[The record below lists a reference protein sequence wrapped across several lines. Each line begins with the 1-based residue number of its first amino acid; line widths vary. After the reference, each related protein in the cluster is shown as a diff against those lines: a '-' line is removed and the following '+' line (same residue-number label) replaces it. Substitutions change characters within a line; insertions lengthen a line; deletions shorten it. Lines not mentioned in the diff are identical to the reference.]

1 MYLLQLDFCLY
12 CFYVYI
18 AFLYKQVEPP
28 EDFVMSLRAETK
40 AGYLSSRASCCEL
53 TYYSC
58 SNPVAFIKVGRSP
71 LYASPYCHQSNDD
84 MGNVHIASA
93 HGTRQS
99 RPIGVNNNPCC
110 CRSQTTASTTCPH
123 GLSRRIFQPPLD
135 LSLRH
140 LENSYPF
147 IVELY

>member
-1 MYLLQLDFCLY
+1 MYLLQFDFCLY
-12 CFYVYI
+12 YLYVYI
-18 AFLYKQVEPP
+18 AFPYKQVELP

-40 AGYLSSRASCCEL
+40 AGYHRARHAGNLPIILVQTRWLSSGKITSLCLAYR
-53 TYYSC
+53 
-58 SNPVAFIKVGRSP
+58 
-71 LYASPYCHQSNDD
+71 HQSND
-84 MGNVHIASA
+84 MENVHIASA

-99 RPIGVNNNPCC
+99 RPIGVNNNPCR
-110 CRSQTTASTTCPH
+110 CRLQTTASTTSPH
-123 GLSRRIFQPPLD
+123 GLSRRNFQPPLD